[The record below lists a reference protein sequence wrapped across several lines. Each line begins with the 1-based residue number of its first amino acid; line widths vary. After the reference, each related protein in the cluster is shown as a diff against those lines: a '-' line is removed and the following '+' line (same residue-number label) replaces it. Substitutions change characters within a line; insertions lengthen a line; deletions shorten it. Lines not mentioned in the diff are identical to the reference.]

1 MANLQLP
8 EIEVLARELAA
19 LRQELAELRECI
31 QPTKAWYTRAEAA
44 AMKGVSKSAL
54 DHQTHLYPTFG
65 QARRVGGRE
74 RFPADAVRAWLPKT
88 DEQIEAEFKQWKAQH
103 SA

>member
-1 MANLQLP
+1 MTVQLP
-8 EIEVLARELAA
+8 EVEVLAREIAA
-19 LRQELAELRECI
+19 LRQELAELRDCI
-31 QPTKAWYTRAEAA
+31 HPQKAWYTRAEAA

-54 DHQTHLYPTFG
+54 DHQTHLYPSFG

-74 RFPADAVRAWLPKT
+74 RFSADAVQAWLSKT
-88 DEQIEAEFKQWKAQH
+88 DEQIEREFKEWKAQH

>member
-1 MANLQLP
+1 MNVQLP
-8 EIEVLARELAA
+8 EVAAMAQELAA
-19 LRQELAELRECI
+19 LRQELRELREQI
-31 QPTKAWYTRAEAA
+31 QPQKVWYTRAEVA

-54 DHQTHLYPTFG
+54 DHQTHLYPCFG

-74 RFPADAVRAWLPKT
+74 RFHVDDVRAWLPKS
-88 DEQIEAEFKQWKAQH
+88 DEQIEREFQSQAQH